1 MALNKRRLRCLGY
14 RQRTNVMIGK
24 KCLALMSPSRAALWV
39 FERMCGRQDEYR
51 PRSQIEKRSAR
62 IATREVRVVGH

>member
-1 MALNKRRLRCLGY
+1 
-14 RQRTNVMIGK
+14 MIGK